1 MPDTKLSA
9 EQLVARVA
17 CDARTTNESVR
28 AVLASLNHI
37 TRAALHHGHTVT
49 IPGLVRLAPTNRAPR
64 TGRNP
69 ATGEVFPIPAKRV
82 VAAHV
87 MPSLTLPQD

>member
-1 MPDTKLSA
+1 MPPTKLSA
-9 EQLVARVA
+9 EQLVAKLA
-17 CDARTTNESVR
+17 FDAHTTKEAVR
-28 AVLASLNHI
+28 LILDSLNRV
-37 TRAALHHGHTVT
+37 TRDALIDGSAVT